1 VSATIDWDA
10 LARTAW
16 RAREEAYAPY
26 SQYRV
31 GAALLAEDGRV
42 FAGANVEN
50 ASYGLCLCAERSAVG
65 AAITAGV
72 RRFAAIVV
80 VTGGERPGSPCG
92 MCRQVMSE
100 FAPSFPVR
108 CIAESGAMLESTT
121 EALLPFAFTPASLGV
136 EIEGMRST
144 LLLGSS
150 NERSDTDR
158 PPADPSATTAFVGVA
173 LKVAA
178 GTGSELASA
187 QVAQD
192 ADDERGPQ

>member
-1 VSATIDWDA
+1 VTDVDWDA
-10 LARTAW
+10 LTRTAW

-26 SQYRV
+26 SHYRV

-50 ASYGLCLCAERSAVG
+50 ASYGLCLCAERAAVG
-65 AAITAGV
+65 AAVTAGA

-80 VTGGERPGSPCG
+80 VTGGDAPGSPCG
-92 MCRQVMSE
+92 MCRQVMCE

-108 CIAESGAMLESTT
+108 CIAESGASLDSTT
-121 EALLPFAFTPASLGV
+121 DALLPHAFTPASLGV

-144 LLLGSS
+144 LLLGSA

-158 PPADPSATTAFVGVA
+158 PPPDPRAGAAFVGVA

-178 GTGSELASA
+178 GTGADLAA
-187 QVAQD
+187 A
-192 ADDERGPQ
+192 ALTHTDDEER